1 MSRLEM
7 TQDERESFL
16 AQSRTLRLG
25 TVDGR
30 GWPIVTPVWYV
41 WHADAF
47 WVWSLRG
54 ALRTERLVGGG
65 RASVTVDDG
74 EEYETLRGVIARVRA
89 QAVEFADAPA
99 RVNELFGL
107 RYLPYGAPL
116 QDLDDHVWLRLEP
129 LGWRT
134 WDFRKMR
141 RPAASS

>member
-41 WHADAF
+41 WHEGAF

-54 ALRTERLVGGG
+54 ALRTDRLVGGG

-74 EEYETLRGVIARVRA
+74 DAYETLRGAIARVRA
-89 QAVEFADAPA
+89 QAVEFVDAPV

-107 RYLPYGAPL
+107 RYLPDGAPL
-116 QDLDDHVWLRLEP
+116 EDREDHLWLRLEP

-141 RPAASS
+141 RATS